1 MKKGEVNMSQ
11 EKKNCKECGMLFTP
25 SPNNPE
31 YCPEHQRKKTSILSY
46 IKTGGIIVGVAIV
59 WFLTAPFRRDDDGS
73 I

>member
-1 MKKGEVNMSQ
+1 MAQ
-11 EKKNCKECGMLFTP
+11 EKKNCKKCGMLFTP

-46 IKTGGIIVGVAIV
+46 IKTGGMITGGIIAYI
-59 WFLTAPFRRDDDGS
+59 FLRPFFGGRDDDS